1 MKREATAGGVSATSI
16 NATPVSSTSLKI
28 NPLKPLKKDE
38 RGIVYDC
45 GGMMY
50 VERKKGTI
58 TADHIHPEG
67 EIIYLLKGR
76 LELTIGKASKIVE
89 SPARFTVPA
98 NIYHKLVALSDIV
111 FLKSQFS

>member
-1 MKREATAGGVSATSI
+1 MKRKATAGRVSATSI
-16 NATPVSSTSLKI
+16 RTIRTISI
-28 NPLKPLKKDE
+28 KPIKQDK

-45 GGMMY
+45 GGIMY

-67 EIIYLLKGR
+67 EIIYLIKGR
-76 LELTIGKASKIVE
+76 LELTIGKSAKIVE
-89 SPARFTVPA
+89 SPARFTVPP